1 MAVETCPADVVNAS
15 VDKVWSLLAQPSEYD
30 RWWEA
35 HTARIDPDGPAS
47 PGQTVHAGAKGLGK
61 RWTFTLQVEAVAPEK
76 HQIRF
81 RTMLPLGISGI
92 NQITCTALGPSTCR
106 VQYG

>member
-15 VDKVWSLLAQPSEYD
+15 VDKVWSLLASHQNMTVGGRLTP
-30 RWWEA
+30 
-35 HTARIDPDGPAS
+35 PAS
-47 PGQTVHAGAKGLGK
+47 TLMGQPLLAKPSTPERKGSGK